1 MKTKTILTLL
11 VCILLAPALLLFAE
25 TLSYGFMSDDFHLVY
40 RMENEGFFWSW
51 GGEGGDMFF
60 RPVTVLSFFTDNL
73 IWGLDP
79 SGWHLTNVLWHLACS
94 LLVFLLA
101 RVLLKDGTAAF
112 SAAYL
117 FLLLACHSESV
128 AWVSGRT
135 DLLATAFCMGSIL
148 AFLRKSPWAPV
159 LFASGLLAKESV
171 LATPLLWLILVVKT
185 PDWDS
190 RAKRL
195 VATGL
200 AVALV
205 YTAARI
211 VLAGGVPSGAGEV
224 SFSVAAESIARC
236 MFRVFVPPLSE
247 AARPF
252 LARNRLAL
260 PLFLL
265 VTAAITVFFALRR
278 SFDRRAFASLV
289 AGFFVS
295 LLPVVFM
302 RVSLVDTQSERF
314 LYLPGVFAVLA
325 LANWVFQVFGKRTA
339 LVLLTALALIQG
351 AFLYRSSMNWR
362 RAGEMCAELIRE
374 PVENPPDDYRGAYVF
389 RNGYEEALLLFGE

>member
-1 MKTKTILTLL
+1 MRTDRVRPLL
-11 VCILLAPALLLFAE
+11 VCFLLAPALLLLAE

-40 RMENEGFFWSW
+40 RIETEGFFCAW
-51 GGEGGDMFF
+51 GGEGGDMYV
-60 RPVTVLSFFTDNL
+60 RPLTVLTYFTDNM
-73 IWGLDP
+73 ICGLNP
-79 SGWHLTNVLWHLACS
+79 AGWHLTNVLWHLACS

-101 RVLLKDGTAAF
+101 RVLLKDRTAAF

-135 DLLATAFCMGSIL
+135 DLLATAFCLGSIL

-159 LFASGLLAKESV
+159 LYAFGLLAKESV
-171 LATPLLWLILVVKT
+171 LVTPLLWLVLIVKT

-195 VATGL
+195 VLTGL
-200 AVALV
+200 ALALV
-205 YTAARI
+205 YIVVRI
-211 VLAGGVPSGAGEV
+211 VLSGGVPSGAGEV
-224 SFSVAAESIARC
+224 SFSVAAESIARY

-252 LARNRLAL
+252 LTRNPIAL

-265 VTAAITVFFALRR
+265 VTTAIALLFILRR
-278 SFDRRAFASLV
+278 NFDRRAFAVLV

-302 RVSLVDTQSERF
+302 RVSLLDTRSERF
-314 LYLPGVFAVLA
+314 LYLPGVFAVMA
-325 LANWVFQVFGKRTA
+325 LVNWAFQVFGKRTA
-339 LVLLTALALIQG
+339 LVLMTAMALFQG
-351 AFLYRSSMNWR
+351 AFLYRSNMNWK
-362 RAGEMCAELIRE
+362 RAGEMCRELIRE
-374 PVENPPDDYRGAYVF
+374 PVASPPETFRGAYVF
-389 RNGYEEALLLFGE
+389 MNGYEEALLLFGE

>member
-1 MKTKTILTLL
+1 MRTELVRPLL

-40 RMENEGFFWSW
+40 RVENEGFFYAW
-51 GGEGGDMFF
+51 GGEDGDVYV
-60 RPVTVLSFFTDNL
+60 RPLTVLSYFTDSM
-73 IWGLDP
+73 IYGLNP
-79 SGWHLTNVLWHLACS
+79 AGWHLTNVLWHLACS
-94 LLVFLLA
+94 WLVFLLA
-101 RVLLKDGTAAF
+101 RVTLKDDTAAF

-135 DLLATAFCMGSIL
+135 DLLATAFCLGSVL
-148 AFLRKSPWAPV
+148 AFLRKSPWALL
-159 LFASGLLAKESV
+159 LFAAGLLAKESV
-171 LATPLLWLILVVKT
+171 LITPLLWLVLVVKT
-185 PDWDS
+185 PVWDS

-195 VATGL
+195 FVLGL

-211 VLAGGVPSGAGEV
+211 VLSGGVPPGAGEV
-224 SFSVAAESIARC
+224 SFSVAAESIARY

-252 LARNRLAL
+252 IARSPLAL
-260 PLFLL
+260 PLFLFAT
-265 VTAAITVFFALRR
+265 TACAVFFALRKN
-278 SFDRRAFASLV
+278 FDRRTFAVLV
-289 AGFFVS
+289 LGFFVS

-302 RVSLVDTQSERF
+302 RVSLLDTRSERF

-325 LANWVFQVFGKRTA
+325 IVNWVFQVFGKRTA
-339 LVLLTALALIQG
+339 LVLLTALALFQG
-351 AFLYRSSMNWR
+351 AFLYRSNMNWR
-362 RAGEMCAELIRE
+362 RAGEMCGELIRE
-374 PVENPPDDYRGAYVF
+374 PVAYPPDNYRGAYVF
-389 RNGYEEALLLFGE
+389 MNGYEEALLLFGE